1 MSPMTDDSAKTK
13 RLQVRPATTVVPPPV
28 GESDDSPAPE
38 STILSDAH
46 YEKFIEG
53 LCDGLVIADRQG
65 TISRCN
71 RRVEELF
78 QVSRSDLISRLI
90 LEFISGADT
99 RLMDRVNDQ
108 LETRE
113 NMVIETECICS
124 DGSSFPAE
132 IGVGRVDLSE
142 SDQLCFTIR
151 DITVRKQA
159 LVALEDAYEQLKEH
173 DKAKSQFVYNV
184 SHELRT
190 PLTSMLYAITNLL
203 KGVAGEIPD
212 RARAHLDILDGDCR
226 RLWGSVNDILDL
238 RRIEDNSIVLS
249 KTPMPLAGLVTHS
262 GASLQGQI
270 DAKCQTLSIET
281 GRDAW
286 FADCDPSKMERVV
299 MNVVGNAIKYTED
312 GGTIEIR
319 VQDDPTRGGFAR
331 VEVQDN
337 GIGIPADAIEHV
349 TEMYFRVGEHISGS
363 GLGLPISK
371 EIIELHGGYLEILS
385 PPPGADRGTRVA
397 FGLPTSAPPNVL
409 VVEDDAMTQATIVE
423 QLEQHG
429 YRVGTASDGDEGLE
443 KILFEKPDLVVLDLV
458 LPKLD
463 GCSII
468 LKMKTEQATS
478 KIPVVVLSGG
488 HVDRAKLEIL
498 NNFEIPALSKPW
510 DAAEFLQ
517 RVNGAFIGRAAFF
530 Q

>member
-1 MSPMTDDSAKTK
+1 MKADSAKTK
-13 RLQVRPATTVVPPPV
+13 RLQVRPATTVIAPP
-28 GESDDSPAPE
+28 SDAAYDGSRPE
-38 STILSDAH
+38 STIAGDAQ
-46 YEKFIEG
+46 YTNLLEG
-53 LCDGLVIADRQG
+53 LFDGLVIANREG
-65 TISRCN
+65 VISRCN

-78 QVSRSDLISRLI
+78 QVSRGDLVTRPI
-90 LEFISGADT
+90 LEFISGAD
-99 RLMDRVNDQ
+99 RLLMERVNDQ
-108 LETRE
+108 LATRQ
-113 NMVIETECICS
+113 NMVIEADCVRR
-124 DGSSFPAE
+124 DGSVFPAE
-132 IGVGRVDLSE
+132 IGVGRIDLSE
-142 SDQLCFTIR
+142 HDQLCFTIR
-151 DITVRKQA
+151 DITVRRQA

-190 PLTSMLYAITNLL
+190 PLTSMLYAITNVL
-203 KGVAGEIPD
+203 KGVAGDISD
-212 RARAHLDILDGDCR
+212 RVRTHLELLDGDCR

-249 KTPMPLAGLVTHS
+249 KTHIPLAGLVS
-262 GASLQGQI
+262 NGAASLQVQV
-270 DAKCQTLSIET
+270 DAKTQTLTVET

-286 FADCDPSKMERVV
+286 FADCDPTKMERVV
-299 MNVVGNAIKYTED
+299 VNIVGNAVKYTLD
-312 GGTIEIR
+312 GGSIDVR
-319 VQDDPTRGGFAR
+319 VKDDPTREGFAR

-337 GIGIPADAIEHV
+337 GLGIPPESIDHV
-349 TEMYFRVGEHISGS
+349 TEMYYRVGEHVSGS

-371 EIIELHGGYLEILS
+371 EIIDLHGGYLEIVS
-385 PPPGADRGTRVA
+385 PPPNAEGGTLVA
-397 FGLPTSAPPNVL
+397 FGLPISSPPTVL
-409 VVEDDAMTQATIVE
+409 VVEDDATTQATIVA

-429 YRVGTASDGDEGLE
+429 YCVITASDGEEGLE
-443 KILFEKPDLVVLDLV
+443 KVMFNKPDLVVLDLV

-478 KIPVVVLSGG
+478 KIPIVVLSAG
-488 HVDRAKLEIL
+488 HVDQAKFEIL

-510 DAAEFLQ
+510 VAAEFLQ